1 MRLVI
6 DDIKKVLSFPAV
18 IDVVFYKDDRN
29 SLYRLCWIKKE
40 KNKKVLEDVIKI
52 FHQAMYLGCYAPEVI
67 DGETTFNN
75 NKKIIEI
82 VDENK
87 NIYRLEK
94 NVSKSEF
101 LDVNMLK
108 MELS

>member
-40 KNKKVLEDVIKI
+40 KNKKVSEDVIKI
-52 FHQAMYLGCYAPEVI
+52 FHQAMCLGCYAPEVI
-67 DGETTFNN
+67 DGKIMFNN
-75 NKKIIEI
+75 EDIIEI

>member
-6 DDIKKVLSFPAV
+6 DDIKRALSLPGV

-40 KNKKVLEDVIKI
+40 KNKNVSEDVIKI
-52 FHQAMYLGCYAPEVI
+52 FHQAMCLGCYAPEVI

-75 NKKIIEI
+75 KEIIEI

-87 NIYRLEK
+87 NVYRLEK

-101 LDVNMLK
+101 LDVNALK
-108 MELS
+108 M